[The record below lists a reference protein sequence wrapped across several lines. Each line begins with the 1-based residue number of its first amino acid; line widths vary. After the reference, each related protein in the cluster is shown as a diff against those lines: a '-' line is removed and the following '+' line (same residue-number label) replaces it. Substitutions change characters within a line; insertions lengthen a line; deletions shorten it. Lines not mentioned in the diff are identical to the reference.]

1 MESLINFAYSGKV
14 VISTN
19 NVQNLMLGASFLQLN
34 RVRDAC
40 AEFLQLRLSPG
51 NVLGIRHF
59 AESVGRQAAIINTNC
74 FCFFSTRP
82 LNFLPGF
89 LQMNEKE
96 GFSERRTN
104 SSNFCVT
111 RPATKLVLLS

>member
-59 AESVGRQAAIINTNC
+59 AESVGRQAAIINTN
-74 FCFFSTRP
+74 FFVFFQRDLST
-82 LNFLPGF
+82 FF
-89 LQMNEKE
+89 QVFFTNE
-96 GFSERRTN
+96 
-104 SSNFCVT
+104 
-111 RPATKLVLLS
+111 